1 MSKKSKDLETLGV
14 LMDEV
19 NEEKE
24 QTDDEI
30 QVVKTPVVPKTAV
43 LADGS
48 NLKKKIY
55 NMKPKDPNAP
65 KKERTPA
72 QIEAWNKALASRQ
85 FNRESRKS
93 EKDIIKGEL
102 EQKKII
108 AKKAVEEKIVKK
120 AISIKKKQIK
130 KEVMLDEVSDDETP
144 MEEIKKVIQKR
155 QNPPRSVN
163 IETPKPKF
171 FFM

>member
-30 QVVKTPVVPKTAV
+30 QVVKTPVV
-43 LADGS
+43 
-48 NLKKKIY
+48 KKKIY

-85 FNRESRKS
+85 FNRESRKT
-93 EKDIIKGEL
+93 EKEMIQEEL
-102 EQKKII
+102 NQKKTI

-144 MEEIKKVIQKR
+144 MEEIKKVIQVKR
-155 QNPPRSVN
+155 QNPPRTVN
-163 IETPKPKF
+163 VVPETPKPKF
-171 FFM
+171 YFM